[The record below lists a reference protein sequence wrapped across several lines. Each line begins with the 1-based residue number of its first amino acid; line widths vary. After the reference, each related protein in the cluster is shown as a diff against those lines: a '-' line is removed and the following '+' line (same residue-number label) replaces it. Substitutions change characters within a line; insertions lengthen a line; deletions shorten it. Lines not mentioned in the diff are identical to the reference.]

1 MSYSVLDLF
10 AGCGGFSNGFI
21 KKNFT
26 IKGAIEVDKD
36 IALTY
41 RKNHS
46 DTKLFIGDIRKL
58 NIEDVRNELGDID
71 VIIGGPPCQGF
82 SVAGKRDVNDQ
93 RNTLPLE
100 FIKYVD
106 YFKPKIFVM
115 ENVKGLIS
123 MDKGRVL
130 KHFIERF
137 EAIGY
142 KVKYELLNCADYE
155 IPQTRER
162 IFVVGVR
169 EDINIEFSFPSKS
182 KTMITLGEAIGDI
195 EQVGTFEETNQHNHD
210 MFFPVDRRT
219 YELLGEGNFLCDLR
233 HGENHVHS
241 WEISLK
247 GECSQKEMDI
257 LNAISE
263 NRRKKK
269 YGNKDGNPL
278 SIEDILELT
287 NYDDIRNEIENLLRM
302 RYIGK
307 IDGKY
312 DIHDRKINIGLRI
325 FDRDKPVNTIT
336 TLSGAN
342 SSYAHYSQPRNFT
355 VREVARLQTFDDDF
369 IFYGSIRSQYKQ
381 VGNAVPPKIAEKIA
395 EQVKQ
400 LLDNISL

>member
-1 MSYSVLDLF
+1 MSYKVLDLF
-10 AGCGGFSNGFI
+10 SGCGGFSNGFI
-21 KKNFT
+21 KQNFT
-26 IKGAIEVDKD
+26 IKGAIEFDKE

-41 RKNHS
+41 QKNHP
-46 DTKLFIGDIRKL
+46 DTKIFIGDIRKL
-58 NIEDVRNELGDID
+58 NIEEVKNELGDID

-82 SVAGKRDVNDQ
+82 SIAGKRDINDQ

-100 FIKYVD
+100 FIKYVE
-106 YFKPKIFVM
+106 YFNPKIFVM
-115 ENVKGLIS
+115 ENVKGLVS

-130 KHFIERF
+130 KHFLEQF

-142 KVKYELLNCADYE
+142 KVKYKVLNCSDYE
-155 IPQTRER
+155 VPQIRER
-162 IFVVGVR
+162 IFIVGVR
-169 EDINIEFSFPSKS
+169 NDIPLDFSFPEKS
-182 KTMITLGEAIGDI
+182 ERIITLGEAIGDI
-195 EQVGTFEETNQHNHD
+195 EQIGSFEETQQYNHD
-210 MFFPVDRRT
+210 MYFPVDKKT

-247 GECSQKEMDI
+247 GECSTKEISI

-278 SIEDILELT
+278 SIEDIKELT
-287 NYDDIRNEIENLLRM
+287 NYDDISSEIKNLIRM
-302 RYIGK
+302 EYLEE

-325 FDRDKPVNTIT
+325 FDRNKPVNTIT

-355 VREVARLQTFDDDF
+355 VREVARLQTFDDNF
-369 IFYGSIRSQYKQ
+369 IFYGNISSQYRQ
-381 VGNAVPPKIAEKIA
+381 VGNAVPPKMAEKIA
-395 EQVKQ
+395 EQVKKI
-400 LLDNISL
+400 LDNISL

>member
-1 MSYSVLDLF
+1 MSYKVLDLF
-10 AGCGGFSNGFI
+10 SGCGGFSNGFI
-21 KKNFT
+21 KQNFT
-26 IKGAIEVDKD
+26 IKGAIEFDKE

-41 RKNHS
+41 QKNHP
-46 DTKLFIGDIRKL
+46 DTKIFIGDIRKL
-58 NIEDVRNELGDID
+58 NIEEVKNELGDID

-82 SVAGKRDVNDQ
+82 SIAGKRDINDQ

-100 FIKYVD
+100 FIKYVE
-106 YFKPKIFVM
+106 YFNPKIFVM
-115 ENVKGLIS
+115 ENVKGLVS

-130 KHFIERF
+130 KHFLEQF

-142 KVKYELLNCADYE
+142 KVKYKVLNCSDYE
-155 IPQTRER
+155 VPQIRER
-162 IFVVGVR
+162 IFIVGVR
-169 EDINIEFSFPSKS
+169 NDIPLDFSFPEKS
-182 KTMITLGEAIGDI
+182 ERIITLGEAIGDI
-195 EQVGTFEETNQHNHD
+195 EQIGSFEETQQYNHD
-210 MFFPVDRRT
+210 MYFPVDKKT

-247 GECSQKEMDI
+247 GECSPKEISI

-278 SIEDILELT
+278 SIEDIKELT
-287 NYDDIRNEIENLLRM
+287 NYDDISSEIKNLIRM
-302 RYIGK
+302 EYLEE

-325 FDRDKPVNTIT
+325 FDRNKPVNTIT

-355 VREVARLQTFDDDF
+355 VREVARLQTFDDNF
-369 IFYGSIRSQYKQ
+369 IFYGNISSQYRQ
-381 VGNAVPPKIAEKIA
+381 VGNAVPPKMAEKIA
-395 EQVKQ
+395 EQVKKI
-400 LLDNISL
+400 LDNISL

>member
-1 MSYSVLDLF
+1 MSYKVLDLF
-10 AGCGGFSNGFI
+10 SGCGGFSNGFI
-21 KKNFT
+21 KQNFT
-26 IKGAIEVDKD
+26 IKGAIEFDKE

-41 RKNHS
+41 QKNHP
-46 DTKLFIGDIRKL
+46 DTKIFIGDIRKL
-58 NIEDVRNELGDID
+58 NIEEVKNELGDID

-82 SVAGKRDVNDQ
+82 SIAGKRDINDQ

-100 FIKYVD
+100 FIKYVE
-106 YFKPKIFVM
+106 YFNPKIFVM
-115 ENVKGLIS
+115 ENVKGLVS

-130 KHFIERF
+130 KHFLEQF

-142 KVKYELLNCADYE
+142 KVKYKVLNCSDYE
-155 IPQTRER
+155 VPQIRER
-162 IFVVGVR
+162 IFIVGVR
-169 EDINIEFSFPSKS
+169 NDIPLDFSFPEKS
-182 KTMITLGEAIGDI
+182 ERIITLGEAIGDI
-195 EQVGTFEETNQHNHD
+195 EQIGSFEETQQYNHD
-210 MFFPVDRRT
+210 MYFPVDKRT

-247 GECSQKEMDI
+247 GECSPKEISI

-278 SIEDILELT
+278 SIEDIKELT
-287 NYDDIRNEIENLLRM
+287 NYDDISSEIKNLIRM
-302 RYIGK
+302 EYLEE

-325 FDRDKPVNTIT
+325 FDRNKPVNTIT

-355 VREVARLQTFDDDF
+355 VREVARLQTFDDNF
-369 IFYGSIRSQYKQ
+369 IFYGNISSQYRQ
-381 VGNAVPPKIAEKIA
+381 VGNAVPPKMAEKIA
-395 EQVKQ
+395 EQVKKI
-400 LLDNISL
+400 LDNISL

>member
-1 MSYSVLDLF
+1 MSYKVLDLF
-10 AGCGGFSNGFI
+10 SGCGGFSNGFI
-21 KKNFT
+21 KQNFT
-26 IKGAIEVDKD
+26 IKGAIEFDKE

-41 RKNHS
+41 QKNHP
-46 DTKLFIGDIRKL
+46 DTKIFIGDIRKL
-58 NIEDVRNELGDID
+58 NIEEVKNELGDID

-82 SVAGKRDVNDQ
+82 SIAGKRDINDQ

-100 FIKYVD
+100 FIKYVE
-106 YFKPKIFVM
+106 YFNPKIFVM
-115 ENVKGLIS
+115 ENVKGLVS

-130 KHFIERF
+130 KHFLEQF

-142 KVKYELLNCADYE
+142 KVKYKVLNCSDYE
-155 IPQTRER
+155 VPQIRER
-162 IFVVGVR
+162 IFIVGVR
-169 EDINIEFSFPSKS
+169 NDIPLDFSFPEKS
-182 KTMITLGEAIGDI
+182 ERIITLGEAIGDI
-195 EQVGTFEETNQHNHD
+195 EQIGSFEETQQYNHD
-210 MFFPVDRRT
+210 MYFPVDKKT

-247 GECSQKEMDI
+247 GECSPKETSI

-278 SIEDILELT
+278 SIEDIKELT
-287 NYDDIRNEIENLLRM
+287 NYDDISSEIKNLIRM
-302 RYIGK
+302 EYLEE

-325 FDRDKPVNTIT
+325 FDRNKPVNTIT

-355 VREVARLQTFDDDF
+355 VREVARLQTFDDNF
-369 IFYGSIRSQYKQ
+369 IFYGNISSQYRQ
-381 VGNAVPPKIAEKIA
+381 VGNAVPPKMAEKIA
-395 EQVKQ
+395 EQVKKI
-400 LLDNISL
+400 LDNISL

>member
-1 MSYSVLDLF
+1 MSYKVLDLF
-10 AGCGGFSNGFI
+10 SGCGGFSNGFI
-21 KKNFT
+21 KQNFT
-26 IKGAIEVDKD
+26 IKGAIEFDKE

-41 RKNHS
+41 QKNHP
-46 DTKLFIGDIRKL
+46 DTKIFIGDIRKL
-58 NIEDVRNELGDID
+58 NIEEVKNELGDID

-82 SVAGKRDVNDQ
+82 SIAGKRDINDQ

-100 FIKYVD
+100 FIKYVE
-106 YFKPKIFVM
+106 YFNPKIFVM
-115 ENVKGLIS
+115 ENVKGLVS

-130 KHFIERF
+130 KHFLEQF

-142 KVKYELLNCADYE
+142 KVKYKVLNCSDYE
-155 IPQTRER
+155 IPQIRER
-162 IFVVGVR
+162 IFIVGVR
-169 EDINIEFSFPSKS
+169 NDIPLDFSFPEKS
-182 KTMITLGEAIGDI
+182 ERIITLGEAIGDI
-195 EQVGTFEETNQHNHD
+195 EQIGSFEETQQYNHD
-210 MFFPVDRRT
+210 MYFPVDKKT

-247 GECSQKEMDI
+247 GECSPKEISI

-278 SIEDILELT
+278 SIEDIKELT
-287 NYDDIRNEIENLLRM
+287 NYDDISSEIKNLIRM
-302 RYIGK
+302 EYLEE

-325 FDRDKPVNTIT
+325 FDRNKPVNTIT

-355 VREVARLQTFDDDF
+355 VREVARLQTFDDNF
-369 IFYGSIRSQYKQ
+369 IFYGNISSQYRQ
-381 VGNAVPPKIAEKIA
+381 VGNAVPPKMAEKIA
-395 EQVKQ
+395 EQVKKI
-400 LLDNISL
+400 LDNISL

>member
-1 MSYSVLDLF
+1 MSYKVLDLF
-10 AGCGGFSNGFI
+10 SGCGGFSNGFI
-21 KKNFT
+21 KQNFT
-26 IKGAIEVDKD
+26 IKGAIEFDKE

-41 RKNHS
+41 QKNHP
-46 DTKLFIGDIRKL
+46 DTKIFIGDIRKL
-58 NIEDVRNELGDID
+58 NIEEVKNELGDID

-82 SVAGKRDVNDQ
+82 SIAGKRDINDQ

-100 FIKYVD
+100 FIKYVE
-106 YFKPKIFVM
+106 YFNPKIFVM
-115 ENVKGLIS
+115 ENVKGLVS

-130 KHFIERF
+130 KHFLEQF

-142 KVKYELLNCADYE
+142 KVKYKVLNCSDYE
-155 IPQTRER
+155 VPQIRER
-162 IFVVGVR
+162 IFIVGVR
-169 EDINIEFSFPSKS
+169 NDIPLDFSFPEKS
-182 KTMITLGEAIGDI
+182 ERIITLGEAIGDI
-195 EQVGTFEETNQHNHD
+195 EQIGSFEETQQYNHD
-210 MFFPVDRRT
+210 MYFPVDKKT

-247 GECSQKEMDI
+247 GECSPKEISI

-269 YGNKDGNPL
+269 YGNNDGNPL
-278 SIEDILELT
+278 SIEDIKELT
-287 NYDDIRNEIENLLRM
+287 NYDDISSEIKNLIRM
-302 RYIGK
+302 EYLEE

-325 FDRDKPVNTIT
+325 FDRNKPVNTIT

-355 VREVARLQTFDDDF
+355 VREVARLQTFDDNF
-369 IFYGSIRSQYKQ
+369 IFYGNISSQYRQ
-381 VGNAVPPKIAEKIA
+381 VGNAVPPKMAEKIA
-395 EQVKQ
+395 EQVKKI
-400 LLDNISL
+400 LDNISL

>member
-1 MSYSVLDLF
+1 MSYKVLDLF
-10 AGCGGFSNGFI
+10 SGCGGFSNGFI
-21 KKNFT
+21 KQNFT
-26 IKGAIEVDKD
+26 IKGAIEFDKE

-41 RKNHS
+41 QKNHP
-46 DTKLFIGDIRKL
+46 DTKIFIGDIRKL
-58 NIEDVRNELGDID
+58 NIEEVKNELGDID

-82 SVAGKRDVNDQ
+82 SIAGKRDINDQ

-100 FIKYVD
+100 FIKYVE
-106 YFKPKIFVM
+106 YFNPKIFVM
-115 ENVKGLIS
+115 ENVKGLVS

-130 KHFIERF
+130 KHFLEQF

-142 KVKYELLNCADYE
+142 KVKYKVLNCSDYE
-155 IPQTRER
+155 VPQIRER
-162 IFVVGVR
+162 IFIVGVR
-169 EDINIEFSFPSKS
+169 NDTLLDFSFPEKS
-182 KTMITLGEAIGDI
+182 ERIITLGEAIGDI
-195 EQVGTFEETNQHNHD
+195 EQIGSFEETQQYNHD
-210 MFFPVDRRT
+210 MYFPVDKKT

-247 GECSQKEMDI
+247 GECSPKEISI

-278 SIEDILELT
+278 SIEDIKELT
-287 NYDDIRNEIENLLRM
+287 NYDDISSEIKNLIRM
-302 RYIGK
+302 EYLEE

-325 FDRDKPVNTIT
+325 FDRNKPVNTIT

-355 VREVARLQTFDDDF
+355 VREVARLQTFDDNF
-369 IFYGSIRSQYKQ
+369 IFYGNISSQYRQ
-381 VGNAVPPKIAEKIA
+381 VGNAVPPKMAEKIA
-395 EQVKQ
+395 EQVKKI
-400 LLDNISL
+400 LDNISL